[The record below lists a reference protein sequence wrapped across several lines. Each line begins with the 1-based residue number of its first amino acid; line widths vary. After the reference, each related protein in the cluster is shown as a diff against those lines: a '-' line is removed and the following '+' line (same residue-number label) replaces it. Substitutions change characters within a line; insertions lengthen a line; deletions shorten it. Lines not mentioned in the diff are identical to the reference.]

1 MKGIR
6 PMVVETSLPH
16 YYLRI
21 SSYPE
26 VKSNF
31 LPNHWTESYKPGVY
45 REALDDAKTMVAK
58 SDESA

>member
-31 LPNHWTESYKPGVY
+31 LPNHWTKSYKPGVY
-45 REALDDAKTMVAK
+45 REALDDA
-58 SDESA
+58 